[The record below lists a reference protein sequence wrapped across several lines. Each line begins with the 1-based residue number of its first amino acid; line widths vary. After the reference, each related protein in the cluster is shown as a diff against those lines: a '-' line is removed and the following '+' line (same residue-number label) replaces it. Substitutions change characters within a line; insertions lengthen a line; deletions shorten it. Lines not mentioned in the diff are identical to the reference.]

1 MRLTRARVTNYR
13 SIDDSGWVSLDNVTC
28 MVGKNESGK
37 TAFLQALRRINPV
50 SGANGAFD
58 LRDFPRKGYVRYKRR
73 HEEEPATVVRAEFTL
88 SEEEMLD
95 IESEFG
101 KGVLR
106 SDLVTAS
113 KNYKNQRAW
122 ELDIDETAVVQHVID
137 SVELPLE
144 VKQFVGQADT
154 WEDLQ
159 NSLQSLEVKP
169 PVVQKLLTDLPER
182 FQTDIRQQIILQKLE
197 QFLPTFVYFD
207 NYSAMHGRI
216 SIENIKEREING
228 DDIDDADRTFLALLS
243 LVGADLDDLETQTN
257 YEYLKAELESASIG
271 ISDEIFQFW
280 KQNTQLRVEFDLSQA
295 NPNDPPPLNK
305 GTILHVRIWN
315 DRHRV
320 SVPFDERSKGFV
332 WFFSFLVYF
341 SQLEEEQKGDMV
353 MLLDEPG
360 LNLHA
365 LAQYDFL
372 RFIDERLAP
381 KHQVVYTTHSPF
393 MINLDHLNR
402 VRTVEDMDDLGTVV
416 GENILKN
423 NRETVFPLEMA
434 LGYQMAQTLFLAPH
448 CLLVNSASDLIYLQV
463 FGEICANQGRF
474 KLDPRWV
481 VIPVGNAE
489 NLPSF
494 VSLLGDSYLSVAVL
508 MEVTPT
514 HKQHIENINDS
525 APSGRRNPIK
535 WVEITR
541 VRDADIE
548 DLMDPGFYLK
558 LVNEAYRDEL
568 PQPLTLRSITDANP
582 RITARLQTHFET
594 EGIAGG
600 NFDPYRPAAYL
611 LQNHNTLISEIN
623 DNTIDGVATMFERI
637 NALLPSNGAV
647 VGKQLD
653 VARSRMLAIAPQHPT

>member
-1 MRLTRARVTNYR
+1 
-13 SIDDSGWVSLDNVTC
+13 

-50 SGANGAFD
+50 AGANGTFD
-58 LRDFPRKGYVRYKRR
+58 LRDYPRKGYVRYKRR
-73 HEEEPATVVRAEFTL
+73 HEEEPATVVRAEFHLTE
-88 SEEEMLD
+88 SEMEE

-106 SDLVTAS
+106 SDIVTAS

-137 SVELPLE
+137 SVDLPIE
-144 VKQFVGQADT
+144 VKQYVGQADS
-154 WEDLQ
+154 WEELQ
-159 NSLQSLEVKP
+159 TNLQSLEVKP
-169 PVVQKLLTDLPER
+169 PAVQKLLTELPER

-197 QFLPTFVYFD
+197 KFLPTFVYFD

-216 SIENIKEREING
+216 SIDHFKERDLDTEE
-228 DDIDDADRTFLALLS
+228 IDDADRTFLALLS
-243 LVGADLDDLETQTN
+243 LVGADLEDLETQTN

-271 ISDEIFQFW
+271 ISDEIFEFW

-295 NPNDPPPLNK
+295 NPNDAPPLNK
-305 GTILHVRIWN
+305 GMILHVRIWN

-341 SQLEEEQKGDMV
+341 SQLEEEQNGDLV

-365 LAQYDFL
+365 LAQYDFM

-381 KHQVVYTTHSPF
+381 KHQVIYTTHSPF

-402 VRTVEDMDDLGTVV
+402 IRTVEDMDELGTVV
-416 GENILKN
+416 GDNILRN

-481 VIPVGNAE
+481 VIPVGNAD

-514 HKQHIENINDS
+514 HRQHIEDINDS
-525 APSGRRNPIK
+525 APKGRRNPIK

-558 LVNEAYRDEL
+558 LVNEAYGEEL
-568 PQPLTLRSITDANP
+568 SHPLTLRSITDADP
-582 RITARLQTHFET
+582 RIVNRLQTYFET

-600 NFDPYRPAAYL
+600 VFDPYKPAAYL
-611 LQNHNTLISEIN
+611 LQNHSTLINEIN
-623 DNTIDGVATMFERI
+623 DNTIDSVAAMFERI
-637 NALLPSNGAV
+637 NALLPTNGAV
-647 VGKQLD
+647 AGKQLE
-653 VARSRMLAIAPQHPT
+653 VARSRMLAMSPQGQN

>member
-1 MRLTRARVTNYR
+1 
-13 SIDDSGWVSLDNVTC
+13 
-28 MVGKNESGK
+28 
-37 TAFLQALRRINPV
+37 
-50 SGANGAFD
+50 
-58 LRDFPRKGYVRYKRR
+58 
-73 HEEEPATVVRAEFTL
+73 
-88 SEEEMLD
+88 
-95 IESEFG
+95 
-101 KGVLR
+101 
-106 SDLVTAS
+106 
-113 KNYKNQRAW
+113 
-122 ELDIDETAVVQHVID
+122 
-137 SVELPLE
+137 
-144 VKQFVGQADT
+144 
-154 WEDLQ
+154 
-159 NSLQSLEVKP
+159 
-169 PVVQKLLTDLPER
+169 
-182 FQTDIRQQIILQKLE
+182 
-197 QFLPTFVYFD
+197 
-207 NYSAMHGRI
+207 
-216 SIENIKEREING
+216 
-228 DDIDDADRTFLALLS
+228 
-243 LVGADLDDLETQTN
+243 
-257 YEYLKAELESASIG
+257 
-271 ISDEIFQFW
+271 
-280 KQNTQLRVEFDLSQA
+280 
-295 NPNDPPPLNK
+295 
-305 GTILHVRIWN
+305 
-315 DRHRV
+315 
-320 SVPFDERSKGFV
+320 
-332 WFFSFLVYF
+332 
-341 SQLEEEQKGDMV
+341 
-353 MLLDEPG
+353 
-360 LNLHA
+360 
-365 LAQYDFL
+365 
-372 RFIDERLAP
+372 
-381 KHQVVYTTHSPF
+381 
-393 MINLDHLNR
+393 
-402 VRTVEDMDDLGTVV
+402 
-416 GENILKN
+416 
-423 NRETVFPLEMA
+423 
-434 LGYQMAQTLFLAPH
+434 MAQTLFLAPH

-653 VARSRMLAIAPQHPT
+653 VARSRMLAMAPQNQD